1 MNLNI
6 KSGKIPSTI
15 TLPTSKSYANRALIL
30 AALKTDT
37 IKIKNLPQALD
48 VVFLLKALR
57 EIGLEIIEDGRD
69 ALFKNSFP
77 QCEIASGKPYR
88 VDVGEGGTTARF
100 LACMLLKGSQPY
112 TLILGSRLKD
122 RPWAEF
128 IQMARDL
135 GAQCELKGN
144 ELFIQGPIKTKSE
157 LEIDC
162 ARTTQ
167 FATGMYLAFSNEM
180 KITPINLETSQ
191 SYWEM
196 TLEIIK
202 HIQSQEEYS
211 TPVDWSSAS
220 YSLAFAALNQKTF
233 FPNLTKDR
241 YQADSKFYD
250 LLLKLGLLVQR
261 EDGVTI
267 QPQEVKTDVAMDV
280 SDCLD
285 LVPTL
290 VYFLSHVDGKH
301 TLSAVENL
309 VHKESDRLHESL
321 RILDA
326 FDKKYQVE
334 NNQLIIFG
342 SSKKFES
349 AVSLVMPDDHRMVM
363 SAALFMRHNFG
374 GDVSPKEAV
383 NKSYPEFF
391 DLFN

>member
-30 AALKTDT
+30 AALKNGT

-57 EIGLEIIEDGRD
+57 EIGLDIVEDGRD
-69 ALFKNSFP
+69 ALFQNSFP
-77 QCEIASGKPYR
+77 ECEKTLGRALR
-88 VDVGEGGTTARF
+88 VEVGEGGTTARF
-100 LACMLLKGSQPY
+100 LACMLLKGSHPY
-112 TLILGSRLKD
+112 TLILGPRLKD
-122 RPWAEF
+122 RPWLEF
-128 IQMARDL
+128 IDMAKQL

-196 TLEIIK
+196 TLEILK
-202 HIQSQEEYS
+202 QIQSGNEYS

-220 YSLAFAALNQKTF
+220 YSLAFAALNQETF
-233 FPNLTKDR
+233 FPGLTKDK

-250 LLLKLGLLVQR
+250 LLSKLGLLFQLN
-261 EDGVTI
+261 DGVKI
-267 QPQEVKTDVAMDV
+267 IPKEVKTDVVMDV

-290 VYFLSHVDGKH
+290 VYFLSHIDGTH
-301 TLSAVENL
+301 ALSSVENL

-321 RILDA
+321 RIMDA
-326 FDKKYQVE
+326 FEKKYQVE
-334 NNQLIIFG
+334 NDQLIIFG
-342 SSKKFES
+342 SSKKFAS
-349 AVSLVMPDDHRMVM
+349 TVSLVMPDDHRMVM

-374 GDVSPKEAV
+374 GTVSPKEAV

>member
-1 MNLNI
+1 MNLDI
-6 KSGKIPSTI
+6 KNGKIPTTI
-15 TLPTSKSYANRALIL
+15 ILPTSKSYANRALIL
-30 AALKTDT
+30 AALKNGE
-37 IKIKNLPQALD
+37 IKIKNLPGALD
-48 VVFLLKALR
+48 VVFLIKALK
-57 EIGLEIIEDGRD
+57 EIGLEIIENGRD
-69 ALFKNSFP
+69 VLFKNSFP
-77 QCEIASGKPYR
+77 QCEKAHEEELK
-88 VDVGEGGTTARF
+88 VDIGEGGTTARF
-100 LACMLLKGSQPY
+100 LACMLLKGSRPY
-112 TLILGSRLKD
+112 TLVLGPRLKD
-122 RPWAEF
+122 RPWIEF
-128 IQMARDL
+128 IQMAKDL

-144 ELFIQGPIKTKSE
+144 ELFIQGPIKIQSK

-167 FATGMYLAFSNEM
+167 FATGMYLAFSRDME
-180 KITPINLETSQ
+180 IVPINLETSQ

-202 HIQSQEEYS
+202 YVQLQDEYS

-241 YQADSKFYD
+241 FQADSKFYD
-250 LLLKLGLLVQR
+250 LLLGLGLLSQLD
-261 EDGVTI
+261 DGVTI
-267 QPQEVKTDVAMDV
+267 HPKEVKTDVVMDV

-290 VYFLSHVDGKH
+290 VYFLSHIDGKH
-301 TLSAVENL
+301 TLNAVENL

-326 FDKKYQVE
+326 FDKRYLVE
-334 NNQLIIFG
+334 NNRLIIWG
-342 SSKKFES
+342 SSKKYHQ

-374 GDVSPKEAV
+374 GTVSPKEAV